1 MREMEAFL
9 QRKKAFYEHPEQYLV
24 KPFRIMGNL
33 YFIGNQDVASYLID
47 TGDGLVILDTGYP
60 TTQGMLVYSI
70 TALGFRVED
79 IRMILHTHGHFDHIG
94 GTALLKALS
103 HGVTYLGWR
112 DAKMFMERPELSLK
126 EYSGCPCFA
135 LFTPD
140 KVMGDGDV
148 IRLGDTEITVRET
161 PGHSDGTVSFFFR
174 VEEGGN
180 VYRCGLMGGSGLN
193 TLTDAFIKTY
203 GRSRARAEFLTSLEK
218 LCEEKVDINLGNH
231 TNQNFTMEKR
241 EQMEKAS
248 MEGRNPFVDSQE
260 WKRFLDGT
268 RRRYEEMV
276 ASS

>member
-24 KPFRIMGNL
+24 KPFQIMGNL

-79 IRMILHTHGHFDHIG
+79 IRVILHTHGHFDHIG
-94 GTALLKALS
+94 GTALLKELS

-112 DAKMFMERPELSLK
+112 DAKMFEERPELSLK
-126 EYSGCPCFA
+126 EYSGCPCFT

-231 TNQNFTMEKR
+231 TNQNFTMKKR

-276 ASS
+276 ASP